1 MNLKKCLGN
10 LLFITTIFY
19 QFIFNE
25 LYANSSLEEILK
37 REKLSTS
44 DVKIVQKILADKPG
58 ESIRSFLSV
67 IRDNDFPDRSRW
79 LSLVLVGKTMGTKS
93 SDLMVKYLSHPNWMI
108 RSAAVKSL
116 KSLKIVYPIKEY
128 RELLSDRSY
137 VIREQALDTI
147 SVLKIYGLK
156 MDVLKMLGDSSN
168 YINTKSGMKPSE
180 VVKKII
186 STLSSLKVKEA
197 IPALRKL
204 QSSSMGAGIRGD
216 INQAI
221 KKIIL

>member
-10 LLFITTIFY
+10 LLFITIIFCQLIY
-19 QFIFNE
+19 NE
-25 LYANSSLEEILK
+25 SHASSNLEEILK
-37 REKLSTS
+37 REKLSSS
-44 DVKIVQKILADKPG
+44 DVKTVQKILADKPG

-67 IRDNDFPDRSRW
+67 IKNNEFPDRSRW

-108 RSAAVKSL
+108 RSAAIKSL

-128 RELLSDRSY
+128 RQLLTDRSY
-137 VIREQALDTI
+137 VIREQVLDTI
-147 SVLKIYGLK
+147 SILKISGMK

-168 YINTKSGMKPSE
+168 YINTKSGIKPSE

-204 QSSSMGAGIRGD
+204 QSSSMGKGIRDD

-221 KKIIL
+221 KNIIL